1 VRRYR
6 KYRAYRNRGSERARA
21 HIAARYEL
29 SREFGGI
36 DREIEQFF
44 LALQPNVLDSLLRE
58 YGEKYGVKAEVYA
71 RETYPKWRSG
81 TVKMSGQ
88 TALRL
93 LNLIPPHLPDERR
106 YELFKKLRAHHI
118 ERTTITVRT
127 DLHTWREQ
135 VEPAV
140 ASVVDRARYH
150 NLPRRVLAK
159 AKWLASGDMESYN
172 RLLGRVEEEDAKLR
186 IRLLSEELERIR
198 YLIDSTEG
206 KRTVRH
212 TIRLP
217 YGDVLVEIVGPRR
230 GFFARFTS
238 QPARGANM
246 NKKDNAL
253 IRLDHEGKSVARPS
267 ENVLDA
273 ALADLTSDERARLKA
288 KVIEERIRLDATA
301 KEAEQRFLN
310 STRDMSNTLKLSQ
323 EMDRNVAS
331 DYEIRSRFETASGT
345 TDVHIKR
352 SKNLATIVV
361 VVVIGIVLLVLLLR

>member
-1 VRRYR
+1 
-6 KYRAYRNRGSERARA
+6 
-21 HIAARYEL
+21 
-29 SREFGGI
+29 
-36 DREIEQFF
+36 
-44 LALQPNVLDSLLRE
+44 
-58 YGEKYGVKAEVYA
+58 
-71 RETYPKWRSG
+71 
-81 TVKMSGQ
+81 
-88 TALRL
+88 
-93 LNLIPPHLPDERR
+93 
-106 YELFKKLRAHHI
+106 
-118 ERTTITVRT
+118 
-127 DLHTWREQ
+127 
-135 VEPAV
+135 
-140 ASVVDRARYH
+140 
-150 NLPRRVLAK
+150 
-159 AKWLASGDMESYN
+159 
-172 RLLGRVEEEDAKLR
+172 
-186 IRLLSEELERIR
+186 
-198 YLIDSTEG
+198 
-206 KRTVRH
+206 
-212 TIRLP
+212 
-217 YGDVLVEIVGPRR
+217 
-230 GFFARFTS
+230 
-238 QPARGANM
+238 M